1 MLLPPGRNGRMSIIN
16 IMNSSV
22 YHKYMSRG
30 EMLSIYVPDALT
42 ITVYF
47 TRLLTCLYLARAAL
61 IEFFHFCWRLLV
73 VLHSSGA
80 GVGVSPGL
88 QRNLADCKPCR
99 KRWNASWVCWQPV
112 TNKPSGEHLIPVYH
126 FETKA
131 VAASMLMRLTVS
143 LPIFSTFFP
152 SVTISSHSTLSL

>member
-16 IMNSSV
+16 IINSFV

-30 EMLSIYVPDALT
+30 EMLSIYIPDALT
-42 ITVYF
+42 VTVCF
-47 TRLLTCLYLARAAL
+47 TRLLKCLYLVRAAL
-61 IEFFHFCWRLLV
+61 IEFFSFLLRFLL

-88 QRNLADCKPCR
+88 QRSLANCKPCR
-99 KRWNASWVCWQPV
+99 KQWNASWVCWQPV

-126 FETKA
+126 FEIKA
-131 VAASMLMRLTVS
+131 LATSVLTRLTVS